1 MFKPTLF
8 AAVLLAGGVLTALE
22 LTPSAD
28 TAVYAPGE
36 TVRFTVSKLPANGR
50 AAYRVIDFDRKTVRS
65 GETAPGNLEF
75 TGLPRGWYEL
85 QAETVG
91 NAGEKARYP
100 FAVIPEFDRSQ
111 TDWEKNQ
118 FGVMVAPHTRY
129 PLAHRDF
136 DAKFME
142 RIGVR
147 WVRTHR
153 LNWIQI
159 QPDEHKAPD
168 WATAD
173 REVEIYKKRGLSIVA
188 TTAWP
193 FPAWASSGRGT
204 QIDAYYLDKMF
215 PADKY
220 IEQTKKFH
228 TELARRYGD
237 KVDYWEIGNEID
249 AENFWIGRYKH
260 QGDKAAIMQ
269 DYIEFYIMI
278 AKALRAGAPAAK
290 IGPNTTGSAPDGNT
304 YRDWLNVFLQNPE
317 ARKQMDYFSTHYFPS
332 VPEIRKVLARYG
344 KGDVDIIFTE
354 IGGMAHSY
362 RKVPTW
368 EETCRN
374 IRITCTHYATQLQA
388 GGKALC
394 KFLLR
399 DIPEL
404 PPQGWIAG
412 MLEGDFKLRPE
423 YVAFATLIR
432 EIGDADPAG
441 RINITRRSD
450 KGWLHGFRFRRG
462 GKTLTLVILN
472 DAPKAAVTLDSA
484 SKELRVIDM
493 MGRETTQIPQNGKLV
508 LEMDSDRPLLI
519 EGDISGEP
527 GEGRDPEP
535 VLIQEINVTCNGDF
549 EMPVRGSTI
558 PYWHLGYDTGKGTPE
573 QVGFLVSVDDK
584 VKHSGRQALKI
595 HAEKRTGFYAVCHTM
610 TVPKLKLG
618 QYMVVT
624 YRWWAKGEK
633 IDSIDK
639 AGFAPSLSMRRKDNS
654 RIHWRDG
661 DFERG
666 TFDWMA
672 GEQVRKYE
680 QNDFPPDFNHFS
692 LEFYLGKSTGTLW
705 LDDVSI
711 NIKVMQ
717 RGASEARYL
726 K

>member
-1 MFKPTLF
+1 
-8 AAVLLAGGVLTALE
+8 
-22 LTPSAD
+22 
-28 TAVYAPGE
+28 
-36 TVRFTVSKLPANGR
+36 
-50 AAYRVIDFDRKTVRS
+50 
-65 GETAPGNLEF
+65 
-75 TGLPRGWYEL
+75 
-85 QAETVG
+85 
-91 NAGEKARYP
+91 
-100 FAVIPEFDRSQ
+100 
-111 TDWEKNQ
+111 
-118 FGVMVAPHTRY
+118 
-129 PLAHRDF
+129 
-136 DAKFME
+136 
-142 RIGVR
+142 
-147 WVRTHR
+147 
-153 LNWIQI
+153 
-159 QPDEHKAPD
+159 
-168 WATAD
+168 
-173 REVEIYKKRGLSIVA
+173 
-188 TTAWP
+188 
-193 FPAWASSGRGT
+193 
-204 QIDAYYLDKMF
+204 
-215 PADKY
+215 
-220 IEQTKKFH
+220 
-228 TELARRYGD
+228 
-237 KVDYWEIGNEID
+237 
-249 AENFWIGRYKH
+249 
-260 QGDKAAIMQ
+260 MQ

-432 EIGDADPAG
+432 EIGDAIPAG

-462 GKTLTLVILN
+462 GKTLTPGDPERRPESGRHPRLRLKRTARDRYDGARN
-472 DAPKAAVTLDSA
+472 HADSA
-484 SKELRVIDM
+484 ERQTGSGDGFRPAAADRRRYLR
-493 MGRETTQIPQNGKLV
+493 RT
-508 LEMDSDRPLLI
+508 
-519 EGDISGEP
+519 

-535 VLIQEINVTCNGDF
+535 VLVQEINVKCNGDF
-549 EMPVRGSTI
+549 EMPVRGATI

-633 IDSIDK
+633 IDRHRQSRLRAVAVDAPQGQQPHPL
-639 AGFAPSLSMRRKDNS
+639 AGRRL
-654 RIHWRDG
+654 RARHLRLDG
-661 DFERG
+661 GR
-666 TFDWMA
+666 
-672 GEQVRKYE
+672 
-680 QNDFPPDFNHFS
+680 
-692 LEFYLGKSTGTLW
+692 TGP
-705 LDDVSI
+705 
-711 NIKVMQ
+711 
-717 RGASEARYL
+717 
-726 K
+726 